1 MIDDLP
7 HLQQLLKQLQQIP
20 YVASK
25 NLYRVAHHFLE
36 LDTARMQQLCTVLMN
51 VKEHLVKCSTC
62 WVWQERNKPCAF
74 CSSKNR
80 DQATIC
86 VVETWHDLYA
96 IEKTGGYRGVYHVL
110 GGAICPL
117 DGIGVEDLT
126 IDQLVMRVSATP
138 CNEIILAMNQ
148 TPEGETTAAFVA
160 RKLQGKSIK
169 ITCLARGIP
178 VGSTL
183 EYMDRLTLHKALF
196 ERRLF

>member
-1 MIDDLP
+1 MIDHLP
-7 HLQQLLKQLQQIP
+7 HLQQLLKQLQQMP

-36 LDTARMQQLCTVLMN
+36 MDAHRMRQLCTILMD

-62 WVWQERNKPCAF
+62 WVWQERNQDCTF
-74 CSSKNR
+74 CSTKR
-80 DQATIC
+80 DQTIIC
-86 VVETWHDLYA
+86 VVETWHDLCA
-96 IEKTGGYRGVYHVL
+96 IEKTGGYRGAYHVL

-117 DGIGVEDLT
+117 DGIGPENLT
-126 IDQLVMRVSATP
+126 INQLVARVTTTP
-138 CNEIILAMNQ
+138 CNELILAMNQ
-148 TPEGETTAAFVA
+148 TPEGESTASFIA
-160 RKLQGKSIK
+160 RKLPDKNIK